1 MDICQVV
8 TEQGWW
14 ESGHMSSSY
23 RAGMVGEWT
32 YVKQLQSR
40 DGGRVDIC
48 QAVTEQ
54 GWWESGHMSSTNTTG
69 IV

>member
-1 MDICQVV
+1 
-8 TEQGWW
+8 
-14 ESGHMSSSY
+14 MSSSY

-48 QAVTEQ
+48 QVVTEQ
-54 GWWESGHMSSTNTTG
+54 GWWASGHMSSSYRAGMVGEWTY
-69 IV
+69 VK

>member
-32 YVKQLQSR
+32 
-40 DGGRVDIC
+40 C
-48 QAVTEQ
+48 QVVTEQ
-54 GWWESGHMSSTNTTG
+54 GWWASGHMSSSYRAGMVGEWTY
-69 IV
+69 VKQL